1 MMGGSYLKTCFLRTG
16 TLLWE
21 SGRVLLFGCLLAVFD
36 LKAASYEDELVFLHS
51 NPENSGEIVD
61 QWFVRSGVVDV
72 SEVSTFLQGSTAVN
86 EEALREVGWFPV
98 RVPGAV
104 ENSGAVDTSDFTFTY
119 LKFIAIA
126 SKPDSDLLIS
136 LGQIS
141 DKDRTF
147 FNGQLIGAMGEWGSK
162 EPQVYDKPRFYTVN
176 KDWIRTEGPNVLL
189 VQVQRYFEDASG
201 ILQGS
206 VYMGLPEEAIRRFYL
221 IESMQ
226 IWMIPCYWMIGIS
239 FLLMSFQRSRQK
251 DYLAFGVFCIMLS
264 FYILLRS
271 PLRYAVDFDF
281 LFWKRIEYA
290 LCYPLGSC
298 FFWFFENFMAHDG
311 IQLSRR
317 NRVIVR
323 FGHMV
328 TGVFVL
334 GVFLSQSP
342 LIWFWMFDSV
352 LIYVW
357 MGFALVGFTLLYRKI
372 KQGDMHAIVLLFGL
386 LLFLVVVVID
396 VLRVKDVLSFPI
408 MLIGYGCF
416 ALMISIAF
424 VLVHRFL
431 GVYRRVEHLNA
442 NLEAEVVAQT
452 AELRQAMKDSQVAN
466 EVKSQFLANV
476 SHELR
481 TPMNGIVGMKHLL
494 SHTKLSSQ
502 QKDYLETLSTCAHTL
517 RELIDEILD
526 FSSLERIGKK
536 ERFEDFQLL
545 ALIQQITTPFKAKLG
560 SAGIGF
566 EIFIQADVPSVLHG
580 DVRKLGHVLQ
590 HLMRNSLKF
599 THHGRVDI
607 KARCITQN
615 KANDRGVWNVS
626 DFYLELVI
634 EDTGIGVPL
643 EMQDKIFLPFTQV
656 DASMT
661 RQYGGLGVGLTIAKR
676 LIEQM
681 NGQIGVE
688 STEGK
693 GSRFWIVVPLEAA
706 RSAGKQAS
714 SEIKKP
720 ATFESDGHPNGKYR
734 LLVVE
739 DNEVNLQFLM
749 LILQKAGYDIIV
761 ARNGR
766 QAVDIVEE
774 DSVDLILMDLQM
786 PMMDGY
792 EAARMIRFREKELE
806 SREPVPIFAVTAQAS
821 VEDRR
826 RSMDAGM
833 SAYFVKPVNPE
844 ILLSA
849 VSSVLSLEAESGK

>member
-1 MMGGSYLKTCFLRTG
+1 M
-16 TLLWE
+16 
-21 SGRVLLFGCLLAVFD
+21 
-36 LKAASYEDELVFLHS
+36 FLHS
-51 NPENSGEIVD
+51 AADHSGEKVD
-61 QWFVRSGVVDV
+61 QWFVRSGVVDAGEVNALLDGRASV
-72 SEVSTFLQGSTAVN
+72 SEGV
-86 EEALREVGWFPV
+86 LRDAGWSPV
-98 RVPGAV
+98 QVPGAV
-104 ENSGAVDTSDFTFTY
+104 ENSEAVDKSDFTFTY
-119 LKFIAIA
+119 LKLIRFE
-126 SKPDSDLLIS
+126 SMPDSDLLLS

-141 DKDRTF
+141 DKDRTY
-147 FNGQLIGAMGEWGSK
+147 FNGELIGSMGDWGVS
-162 EPQVYDKPRFYTVN
+162 EPQVYDKPRFYSIN
-176 KDWIRTEGPNVLL
+176 RESIRSEGLNVLL

-206 VYMGLPEEAIRRFYL
+206 VYMGLPQEVMGRFYL
-221 IESMQ
+221 IEFMQ

-239 FLLMSFQRSRQK
+239 FLFMSFQRSWQK
-251 DYLAFGVFCIMLS
+251 DYLAFGVFCITLS

-271 PLRYAVDFDF
+271 PLRYAVEFDF

-298 FFWFFENFMAHDG
+298 FFWFFENFLAHDG
-311 IQLSRR
+311 MQLSYR
-317 NRVIVR
+317 NRVLVR
-323 FGHMV
+323 FGHFV
-328 TGVFVL
+328 TGVIMLVVFVTH
-334 GVFLSQSP
+334 SP
-342 LIWFWMFDSV
+342 LTWFWMFSSV
-352 LIYVW
+352 LMYVW
-357 MGFALVGFTLLYRKI
+357 MGFSVLGFALLYRKL
-372 KQGDMHAIVLLFGL
+372 KEGDLHVILLLIGL

-416 ALMISIAF
+416 GLMISIAF
-424 VLVHRFL
+424 VLVHRFFD
-431 GVYRRVEHLNA
+431 VYRRVEHLNA
-442 NLEAEVVAQT
+442 NLEAEVLAQT

-494 SHTKLSSQ
+494 SHTQLNAQ
-502 QKDYLETLSTCAHTL
+502 QKDYLETLNTCANTL

-526 FSSLERIGKK
+526 FSSLERIGEK
-536 ERFEDFQLL
+536 ERFEDFHLH
-545 ALIQQITTPFKAKLG
+545 ALIQQIATPFKEKLG

-590 HLMRNSLKF
+590 HLLRNSVKF
-599 THHGRVDI
+599 THHGRVDF
-607 KARCITQN
+607 KARCINQA
-615 KANDRGVWNVS
+615 KAHDRGVRDDS
-626 DFYLELVI
+626 DYYLELVI
-634 EDTGIGVPL
+634 EDTGIGIPA
-643 EMQDKIFLPFTQV
+643 EMQEKIFLPFTQV

-688 STEGK
+688 SAEGK
-693 GSRFWIVVPLEAA
+693 GSQFWIVVPIEKA
-706 RSAGKQAS
+706 RSAAPKES
-714 SEIKKP
+714 SAIKAP
-720 ATFESDGHPNGKYR
+720 VVSGVDDHPNARYR

-739 DNEVNLQFLM
+739 DNEVNLQFM
-749 LILQKAGYDIIV
+749 VLILQKAGYDIVV

-766 QAVDIVEE
+766 QAVDIVED
-774 DSVDLILMDLQM
+774 DSVDLVLMDLQM
-786 PMMDGY
+786 PIMDGY

-806 SREPVPIFAVTAQAS
+806 SREPVPIFAITAQAS

-833 SAYFVKPVNPE
+833 SAYFVKPINPE

-849 VSSVLSLEAESGK
+849 VSSVLSHG